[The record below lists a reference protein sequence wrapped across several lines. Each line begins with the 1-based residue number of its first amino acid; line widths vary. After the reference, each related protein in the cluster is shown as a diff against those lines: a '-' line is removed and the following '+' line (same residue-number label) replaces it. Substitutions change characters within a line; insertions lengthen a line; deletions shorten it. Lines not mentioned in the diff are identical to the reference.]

1 MVDMIGRLDEHI
13 TEEAKE
19 DRVVLVNHQLLS
31 TSIMKINIIA
41 FRHFALSKL
50 YIHDIHFTLISVFFV
65 QSLKKKTLL
74 ASSYSKTSF
83 VH

>member
-31 TSIMKINIIA
+31 TSINEN
-41 FRHFALSKL
+41 
-50 YIHDIHFTLISVFFV
+50 
-65 QSLKKKTLL
+65 
-74 ASSYSKTSF
+74 
-83 VH
+83 